1 MKLFKPVLGIVI
13 AFNASF
19 FTAAVQAESLRVP
32 IASQGGDAMDVPRP
46 TAGMTGDRVL
56 ARFGEPLRALP
67 PVGDPP
73 ISRWEYP
80 DFFVYFEY
88 NHVVHAVLKHRPQ
101 ASAESGS

>member
-1 MKLFKPVLGIVI
+1 MKSIKPVLGIVI
-13 AFNASF
+13 ACNALF
-19 FTAAVQAESLRVP
+19 FSAAPQAESLRVP
-32 IASQGGDAMDVPRP
+32 IASQGGEAIDVPRP

-88 NHVVHAVLKHRPQ
+88 NHVVHAVLKHRKRG
-101 ASAESGS
+101 SAGDGS